1 MVQAPTFPEEA
12 YMYLPGSTDT
22 PPPPKPQKRS
32 GYMMKKTA
40 LAILV
45 FVFTSTINAYTHAE
59 DLRKV

>member
-1 MVQAPTFPEEA
+1 
-12 YMYLPGSTDT
+12 
-22 PPPPKPQKRS
+22 
-32 GYMMKKTA
+32 MMKKTA